1 MKNLI
6 KEIKINT
13 AEELF
18 RELSITGKYKDLI
31 GNFLFRGHEDR
42 DWELIPSI
50 FRENNLK
57 LLFADEE
64 KEDKYSL
71 EGYHFL
77 RVIREQGLVYEFY
90 REASER
96 ALKIPRVETI
106 EEYKRDEYR
115 LMDKEVHKKVS
126 IEWID
131 NVNME
136 EICALAQHYD
146 IPTRLLDWTKDV
158 NVAIYFAIQ
167 DIFNKT
173 KKIYK
178 TKKIVIWAFDFK
190 KIKEYNLNCLE
201 INKNIEIINSLK
213 KRNAKWGQK
222 IDCSEEQD
230 IEEYNKKVAELN
242 NVIKLEFFDKKEFD
256 EENLTIYKDN
266 LEIKKYNEKIKNDNS
281 KELQKYK
288 KFLIP
293 IYSVDPL
300 YYANPNINAQKGI
313 LLYQKTRYGTFEE
326 VESLFNQKTVK
337 DWENSEEYEIFKLPL
352 DKLVKRYINE
362 EFAKELG
369 IESLF
374 YKFVIPQKEV
384 PNMMEYLYKLGYD
397 AAKIF
402 PGYYGVAKKILEQN
416 KLYTVYNKE
425 KNI

>member
-1 MKNLI
+1 MKNFI

-31 GNFLFRGHEDR
+31 GNFLFRGHEDS

-57 LLFADEE
+57 LLFTDEE
-64 KEDKYSL
+64 KENRYSFD
-71 EGYHFL
+71 GFHFR
-77 RVIREQGLVYEFY
+77 RVTREQGLVYEFY
-90 REASER
+90 REASEKG
-96 ALKIPRVETI
+96 LKIPRVETI

-131 NVNME
+131 NVDME
-136 EICALAQHYD
+136 EICALVQHYD

-158 NVAIYFAIQ
+158 NVAIYFAIH
-167 DIFNKT
+167 DIFNKL
-173 KKIYK
+173 KKMYK
-178 TKKIVIWAFDFK
+178 TKKLVIWALDLE
-190 KIKEYNLNCLE
+190 KIKEYNLECLMVNE
-201 INKNIEIINSLK
+201 NIEIINSVK
-213 KRNAKWGQK
+213 EDKVKWGQR
-222 IDCSEEQD
+222 
-230 IEEYNKKVAELN
+230 IECPENETIEKYNEKVTESN
-242 NVIKLEFFDKKEFD
+242 NVVKLEIFDEKEFD
-256 EENLTIYKDN
+256 KEN
-266 LEIKKYNEKIKNDNS
+266 LEIKKYNEEIKNDNS
-281 KELQKYK
+281 KELKRYK

-293 IYSVDPL
+293 IYSVVPP

-313 LLYQKTRYGTFEE
+313 LLYQKTCYSAFEE
-326 VESLFNQKTVK
+326 AEALFNQKAVK
-337 DWENSEEYEIFKLPL
+337 DWENSKEYEIFKLPL
-352 DKLVKRYINE
+352 DNIVKRYINE

-384 PNMMEYLYKLGYD
+384 PNIMKYLYKLGYD

-402 PGYYGVAKKILEQN
+402 PGYYGVKKKILEQN